1 MMFAMQ
7 MANIQI
13 AKEIVNIT
21 KNDVVTRQGI
31 SSGMH
36 FPPTCGADVGRCT
49 FLIYATALQAI
60 CRANIISN
68 CMQGNE
74 LFA

>member
-7 MANIQI
+7 IANIQI

-36 FPPTCGADVGRCT
+36 FTPTCGADVDAP
-49 FLIYATALQAI
+49 F
-60 CRANIISN
+60 
-68 CMQGNE
+68 
-74 LFA
+74 

>member
-1 MMFAMQ
+1 MMFAMHI
-7 MANIQI
+7 ANIQI

-36 FPPTCGADVGRCT
+36 FPPTSCGADVDAP
-49 FLIYATALQAI
+49 F
-60 CRANIISN
+60 
-68 CMQGNE
+68 
-74 LFA
+74 